1 MRDFDTNI
9 YYALKVIKTKAGPRN
24 HVSISSSD
32 LAEGM
37 GLSQQSASRILI
49 RLVEDGYITRT
60 FQNRKQRI
68 VLTDA
73 GLDVLYREL
82 GSLSKILHLD
92 STISL
97 SGIAQSGLGE
107 GRYYISR
114 KFYIIQFQE
123 KLGFIPYLGTLN
135 LKILPAFES
144 PLRRLRSS
152 PGIHIDGFKTE
163 DRTFGPVKVFN
174 ATVNGEK
181 CAVIFPERSVYTDVV
196 ELISEKYLRGEF
208 GLKDGDAV
216 DVSVDL
222 SQPDGAESDQ

>member
-1 MRDFDTNI
+1 MKDFDTNI
-9 YYALKVIKTKAGPRN
+9 YYALKVIKTRAGHRN
-24 HVSISSSD
+24 YVTISSNE

-49 RLVEDGYITRT
+49 RLVDEGYVTRT

-68 VLTDA
+68 VLTDD
-73 GLDVLYREL
+73 GLDVLYSEL
-82 GSLSKILHLD
+82 GRLSKILYLD

-97 SGIAQSGLGE
+97 SGTVQSGLGE

-152 PGIHIDGFKTE
+152 PGIHIEGFKTE

-196 ELISEKYLRGEF
+196 ELISESYLRGEF
-208 GLKDGDAV
+208 DLKDGDQV
-216 DVSVDL
+216 DVAIDL
-222 SQPDGAESDQ
+222 SRSETEE